1 MKGTL
6 ACFLLLSGPEKGVS
20 ILSVYIWKSHRI
32 SALSFST
39 TFGGVTHFDLGVSGV
54 LCLLHPGTAGA
65 SVLDTTGVY
74 YYDYDY
80 TADYLDFPTAKSS
93 ETNSTEILPTKQ
105 PDFSG
110 VFLTFRLI
118 LVCAISILLIFP
130 AICFAFLWKKRFFS
144 AGRASGERCV

>member
-1 MKGTL
+1 
-6 ACFLLLSGPEKGVS
+6 
-20 ILSVYIWKSHRI
+20 
-32 SALSFST
+32 
-39 TFGGVTHFDLGVSGV
+39 V

>member
-80 TADYLDFPTAKSS
+80 TADYLDFPTAKS
-93 ETNSTEILPTKQ
+93 
-105 PDFSG
+105 